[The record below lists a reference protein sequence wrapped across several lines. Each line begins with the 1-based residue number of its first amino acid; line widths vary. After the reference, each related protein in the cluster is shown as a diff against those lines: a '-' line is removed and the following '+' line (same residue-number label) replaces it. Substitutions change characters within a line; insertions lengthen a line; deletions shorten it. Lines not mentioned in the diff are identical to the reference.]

1 MTSLQYT
8 KDNEAHKQEVQ
19 SKAKAKV
26 ITWGVVWLLLLCT
39 IGPAGGPFTFLVI
52 LVGGCILAAKN
63 GGIIA
68 AAFTANAVRDK
79 VQATTHGSAD
89 WAGLW
94 DMLEMGAFKPKGA
107 KAQEFALAS
116 CKPSSWPD
124 EEPFT
129 ALDRRVRVGGH
140 VVTVAPTGTGK
151 GVACVIPTLLEY
163 DGSAIV
169 IDVKGEN
176 AAVTARA
183 SGAAGPEIYTI
194 DPFGV
199 TGQPKAT
206 YNPLAVVDVTNPD
219 CVATSAAIADA
230 LVMVNPEAQ
239 GADHFDETARKL
251 LQGLILYVCALYPEN
266 LRTLAEVRR
275 ALTLTPNLFKGMIE
289 HMASDESIAYSI
301 PARVGA
307 LVLSVGDRELGSI
320 LSTAQRHTEFL
331 DDPRICE
338 ALGDSEHA
346 ADLRLV
352 KQVRMTVYIVLPA
365 HVIRQNARFMRLFVG
380 GTMQALT
387 ATQGAPETNVAL
399 ILDEFAQ
406 LGYLKAIEDN
416 VSLLRSYG
424 VNFWLFLQDM
434 SQLQKTYP
442 RWQTFLA
449 NSTKQFF
456 GTSDL
461 DTAKYISES
470 LGQFTQD
477 VVSSGQSHS
486 QNGPGPNHGSE
497 SSSTNQSSMAR
508 HLLTPDEVMR
518 LDVNKAIVLIK
529 HKRPI
534 LASKVNYLHDPEYAG
549 KADPNPFH

>member
-1 MTSLQYT
+1 MTSLQQT

-26 ITWGVVWLLLLCT
+26 ITWGVVWLLLLFT
-39 IGPAGGPFTFLVI
+39 IGPAGGAFTFLVI
-52 LVGGCILAAKN
+52 LVAGCVWAAKN
-63 GGIIA
+63 MGIIS
-68 AAFTANAVRDK
+68 AAFTTNAIRDK
-79 VQATTHGSAD
+79 TAATTHGSAD

-124 EEPFT
+124 EEPFN

-183 SGAAGPEIYTI
+183 RRELGQEIYTI
-194 DPFGV
+194 DPFGI

-301 PARVGA
+301 PARVAA

-365 HVIRQNARFMRLFVG
+365 HVIRQNARFMRSLSESFSI
-380 GTMQALT
+380 A
-387 ATQGAPETNVAL
+387 
-399 ILDEFAQ
+399 
-406 LGYLKAIEDN
+406 
-416 VSLLRSYG
+416 LLRIFLSASSSKSLYIISSSVPRISDSKSSFPSQSTLRG
-424 VNFWLFLQDM
+424 SSIETSAFVLLFLLRYINI
-434 SQLQKTYP
+434 SFSIHLEAYVAS
-442 RWQTFLA
+442 LI
-449 NSTKQFF
+449 FF
-456 GTSDL
+456 
-461 DTAKYISES
+461 
-470 LGQFTQD
+470 
-477 VVSSGQSHS
+477 SGLYELIAFIR
-486 QNGPGPNHGSE
+486 PIVPIE
-497 SSSTNQSSMAR
+497 IKSSTPTPVLSNFFAMYTTSLRLCSISCDFAPFSS
-508 HLLTPDEVMR
+508 
-518 LDVNKAIVLIK
+518 
-529 HKRPI
+529 
-534 LASKVNYLHDPEYAG
+534 
-549 KADPNPFH
+549 